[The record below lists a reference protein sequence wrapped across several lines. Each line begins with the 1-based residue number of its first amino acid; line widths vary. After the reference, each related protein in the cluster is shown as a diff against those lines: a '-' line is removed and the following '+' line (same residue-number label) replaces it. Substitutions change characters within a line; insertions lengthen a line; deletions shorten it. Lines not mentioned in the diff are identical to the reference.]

1 MTGRS
6 VLDEEK
12 LPPIESFDSSLGVGS
27 RISIDDYKH
36 AEQVWNVFGCRTLRD
51 YTNVYCELDVLL
63 LAELFSQFKDNCK
76 NVGELICLFVFIV
89 TLFQQFNLYPEAYP
103 TLPGFTYDACIFLL
117 QRENI
122 RIELLTDLEQI
133 EFVERGVLILV
144 GY

>member
-36 AEQVWNVFGCRTLRD
+36 KEQVWNVFGCKTLRD

-63 LAELFSQFKDNCK
+63 LAELFSQFKDKCK
-76 NVGELICLFVFIV
+76 NVGGLICLFVFIV
-89 TLFQQFNLYPEAYP
+89 TLF
-103 TLPGFTYDACIFLL
+103 
-117 QRENI
+117 
-122 RIELLTDLEQI
+122 
-133 EFVERGVLILV
+133 
-144 GY
+144 